1 MVLDLT
7 PSDAKFVF
15 ACLRNRVGYV
25 GLAFSQFHAE
35 KMEERLLQLVEKEM
49 LDSNSPLY
57 SIAYSKALK
66 GGAADSA
73 SPQNSNATP
82 KPKPK
87 PKGKPKPK
95 SKGKAKAKGKAKG
108 QKRKAAEMDQED
120 AGGCEDEDADED
132 QEEQEQEEEDI
143 WDPLNDGEENIG

>member
-1 MVLDLT
+1 MGVSSTKARTSTRRRWKEHGLSCFCGRLHGE
-7 PSDAKFVF
+7 DAVKIISKVNWFT
-15 ACLRNRVGYV
+15 RKEKP
-25 GLAFSQFHAE
+25 FH
-35 KMEERLLQLVEKEM
+35 
-49 LDSNSPLY
+49 
-57 SIAYSKALK
+57 
-66 GGAADSA
+66 SA

-87 PKGKPKPK
+87 PK
-95 SKGKAKAKGKAKG
+95 SKGKAQAKGKAKG

-120 AGGCEDEDADED
+120 AGGCEDKDADED

>member
-1 MVLDLT
+1 MLCIDCGGVLTKYGSFKYEGEDIYKATMEGAWAFLLLWQAAYGE
-7 PSDAKFVF
+7 DAVKIISKVNWFT
-15 ACLRNRVGYV
+15 RKEKP
-25 GLAFSQFHAE
+25 FH
-35 KMEERLLQLVEKEM
+35 
-49 LDSNSPLY
+49 
-57 SIAYSKALK
+57 
-66 GGAADSA
+66 SA